1 MRAMKKSISPIRNV
15 SDIIYLVVGPFVAAF
30 GIAVFYT
37 PAKITSGG
45 AAGVANILYNL
56 FGFDLGLTSLCV
68 NIPLI
73 AVGMAVFGIKYGL
86 KTLIGSSLLSFWI
99 SIIGKM
105 TDYKGLLDVSEPVY
119 VLLSALFG
127 GVLLGSGIGITMK
140 AGCNTGGTDIIAQSI
155 AHYTPVA
162 VGSSSFFFNALV
174 VGASGYFIGLEP
186 MLFSI
191 IGMACSSYMV
201 NYVLTG
207 FGTKRSKAVYIVSD
221 HMDEIGQRVVEIMHK
236 TGTLL
241 DGTGVYTNLEHK
253 ILLVLVQ
260 NHQYQKLLRIINDSD
275 PSAFVFVNEAYN
287 VMGNGFSPLKKA
299 ADATTAED

>member
-1 MRAMKKSISPIRNV
+1 MQKSIHVVHNAY
-15 SDIIYLVVGPFVAAF
+15 DIIYLIVGPFTAAF

-56 FGFDLGLTSLCV
+56 FGFDLDLTSLCV

-73 AVGMAVFGIKYGL
+73 VIGMIVFGIKYGV
-86 KTLIGSSLLSFWI
+86 KTLIGSSLLSFWMTVI
-99 SIIGKM
+99 GRVTNYEGILDSSIP
-105 TDYKGLLDVSEPVY
+105 TY

-127 GVLLGSGIGITMK
+127 GVLLGAGIGITMK
-140 AGCNTGGTDIIAQSI
+140 AGCNTGGADIIAQSI
-155 AHYTPVA
+155 AHYTPIS
-162 VGSSSFFFNALV
+162 VGTISFCFNALV
-174 VGASGYFIGLEP
+174 VGSSGYFIGIEP

-191 IGMACSSYMV
+191 IGMACSSTTV

-207 FGTKRSKAVYIVSD
+207 FGTRHSKAVYIVSD
-221 HMDEIGQRVVEIMHK
+221 HIDIIGKDVVEIMHK

-241 DGTGVYTNLEHK
+241 DGTGVYTNHEHK

-260 NHQYQKLLRIINDSD
+260 NHQYQRLLRIINADD
-275 PSAFVFVNEAYN
+275 PKAFVFVNEAYN
-287 VMGNGFSPLKKA
+287 VMGKGFAPLQKV

>member
-1 MRAMKKSISPIRNV
+1 MQKSIHVVHNAY
-15 SDIIYLVVGPFVAAF
+15 DIIYLIVGPFTAAF

-73 AVGMAVFGIKYGL
+73 VIGMIVFGIKYGV
-86 KTLIGSSLLSFWI
+86 KTLIGSSLLSFWMTVI
-99 SIIGKM
+99 GLVTNYEGILDSSIP
-105 TDYKGLLDVSEPVY
+105 TY

-127 GVLLGSGIGITMK
+127 GVLLGAGIGITMK
-140 AGCNTGGTDIIAQSI
+140 AGCNTGGADIIAQSI
-155 AHYTPVA
+155 AHYTPIS
-162 VGSSSFFFNALV
+162 VGTISFCFNALV
-174 VGASGYFIGLEP
+174 VGSSGYFIGIEP

-191 IGMACSSYMV
+191 IGMACSSTTV

-207 FGTKRSKAVYIVSD
+207 FGTRHSKAVYIVSD
-221 HMDEIGQRVVEIMHK
+221 HIDIIGKDVVEIMHK

-241 DGTGVYTNLEHK
+241 DGTGVYTNHEHK

-260 NHQYQKLLRIINDSD
+260 NHQYQRLLRIINADD
-275 PSAFVFVNEAYN
+275 PKAFVFVNEAYN
-287 VMGNGFSPLKKA
+287 VMGKGFAPLQKV

>member
-1 MRAMKKSISPIRNV
+1 MQKSIHVVHNAY
-15 SDIIYLVVGPFVAAF
+15 DIIYLIVGPFTAAF

-73 AVGMAVFGIKYGL
+73 VIGMIVFGIKYGV
-86 KTLIGSSLLSFWI
+86 KTLIGSSLLSFWMTLI
-99 SIIGKM
+99 GRVTNYEGILDSSIP
-105 TDYKGLLDVSEPVY
+105 TY

-127 GVLLGSGIGITMK
+127 GVLLGAGIGITMK
-140 AGCNTGGTDIIAQSI
+140 AGCNTGGADIIAQSI
-155 AHYTPVA
+155 AHYTPIS
-162 VGSSSFFFNALV
+162 VGTISFCFNALV
-174 VGASGYFIGLEP
+174 VGSSGYFIGIEP

-191 IGMACSSYMV
+191 IGMACSSTTV

-207 FGTKRSKAVYIVSD
+207 FGTRHSKAVYIVSD
-221 HMDEIGQRVVEIMHK
+221 RIDIIGKDVVEIMHK

-241 DGTGVYTNLEHK
+241 DGTGVYTNHEHK

-260 NHQYQKLLRIINDSD
+260 NHQYQRLLRIVNADD
-275 PSAFVFVNEAYN
+275 PKAFVFVNEAYN
-287 VMGNGFSPLKKA
+287 VMGKGFAPLQKV

>member
-1 MRAMKKSISPIRNV
+1 MQKSIHVVHNAY
-15 SDIIYLVVGPFVAAF
+15 DIIYLIVGPFTAAF

-73 AVGMAVFGIKYGL
+73 VIGMIVFGIKYGV
-86 KTLIGSSLLSFWI
+86 KTLIGSSLLSFWMTVI
-99 SIIGKM
+99 GRVTNYEGILDSSIP
-105 TDYKGLLDVSEPVY
+105 TY

-127 GVLLGSGIGITMK
+127 GVLLGAGIGVTMK
-140 AGCNTGGTDIIAQSI
+140 AGCNTGGADIIAQSI
-155 AHYTPVA
+155 AHYTPIS
-162 VGSSSFFFNALV
+162 VGTISFCFNALV
-174 VGASGYFIGLEP
+174 VGSSGYFIGIEP

-191 IGMACSSYMV
+191 IGMACSSTTV

-207 FGTKRSKAVYIVSD
+207 FGTRHSKAVYIVSD
-221 HMDEIGQRVVEIMHK
+221 HIDIIGKDVVEIMHK

-241 DGTGVYTNLEHK
+241 DGTGVYTNHEHK

-260 NHQYQKLLRIINDSD
+260 NHQYQRLLRIINADD
-275 PSAFVFVNEAYN
+275 PKAFVFVNEAYN
-287 VMGNGFSPLKKA
+287 VMGKGFAPLQKV

>member
-1 MRAMKKSISPIRNV
+1 MKKSAHIIHNV
-15 SDIIYLVVGPFVAAF
+15 YDVIYLIFGPFIAAF

-45 AAGVANILYNL
+45 AAGIANILYNL
-56 FGFDLGLTSLCV
+56 FGFDIGLMSLSV

-73 AVGMAVFGIKYGL
+73 AVGMSIFGVKYGL
-86 KTLIGSSLLSFWI
+86 KTLIGSSLLSMWMTVI
-99 SIIGKM
+99 SRITG
-105 TDYKGLLDVSEPVY
+105 YKSMLDVSLPIY

-127 GVLLGSGIGITMK
+127 GVLLGCGIGLTMK
-140 AGCNTGGTDIIAQSI
+140 SGCNTGGADIIAQSI
-155 AHYTPVA
+155 AHFTPIP
-162 VGSSSFFFNALV
+162 VGTISFCFNALV
-174 VGASGYFIGLEP
+174 VGASGYYIGLEP

-191 IGMACSSYMV
+191 IGMFCSSYTV

-207 FGTKRSKAVYIVSD
+207 FGTRRSKAVYIVSD
-221 HMDEIGQRVVEIMHK
+221 HMDEISEAVIEEMHK

-241 DGTGVYTNLEHK
+241 KGTGVYTNQEHK

-260 NHQYQKLLRIINDSD
+260 NHQYQKLLRLINTND
-275 PSAFVFVNEAYN
+275 PRAFVFVNEAYN
-287 VMGNGFSPLKKA
+287 VMGKGFSELGRI

>member
-1 MRAMKKSISPIRNV
+1 MQKSIHVVHNAY
-15 SDIIYLVVGPFVAAF
+15 DIIYLIVGPFTAAF

-73 AVGMAVFGIKYGL
+73 VIGMIVFGIKYGV
-86 KTLIGSSLLSFWI
+86 KTLIGSSLLSFWMTVI
-99 SIIGKM
+99 GLVTNYEGILDSSIP
-105 TDYKGLLDVSEPVY
+105 TY

-127 GVLLGSGIGITMK
+127 GVLLGAGIGITMK
-140 AGCNTGGTDIIAQSI
+140 AGCNTGGADIIAQSI
-155 AHYTPVA
+155 AHYTPIS
-162 VGSSSFFFNALV
+162 VGTISFCFNALV
-174 VGASGYFIGLEP
+174 VGSSGYFIGIEP

-191 IGMACSSYMV
+191 IGMACSSTTV

-207 FGTKRSKAVYIVSD
+207 FGTRHSKAVYIVSD
-221 HMDEIGQRVVEIMHK
+221 HIDIIGKDVVEIMHK

-241 DGTGVYTNLEHK
+241 DDTGVYTNHEHK

-260 NHQYQKLLRIINDSD
+260 NHQYQRLLRIINADD
-275 PSAFVFVNEAYN
+275 PKAFVFVNEAYN
-287 VMGNGFSPLKKA
+287 VMGKGFAPLQKV

>member
-1 MRAMKKSISPIRNV
+1 MQKSIHVVHNAY
-15 SDIIYLVVGPFVAAF
+15 DIIYLIVGPFTAAF

-56 FGFDLGLTSLCV
+56 FGFDLGFTSLCV

-73 AVGMAVFGIKYGL
+73 VIGMIVFGIKYGV
-86 KTLIGSSLLSFWI
+86 KTLIGSSLLSFWMTLI
-99 SIIGKM
+99 GRVTNYEGILDSSIP
-105 TDYKGLLDVSEPVY
+105 TY

-127 GVLLGSGIGITMK
+127 GVLLGAGIGITMK
-140 AGCNTGGTDIIAQSI
+140 AGCNTGGADIIAQSI
-155 AHYTPVA
+155 AHYTPIS
-162 VGSSSFFFNALV
+162 VGTISFCFNALV
-174 VGASGYFIGLEP
+174 VGSSGYFIGIEP

-191 IGMACSSYMV
+191 IGMACSSTTV

-207 FGTKRSKAVYIVSD
+207 FGTKHSKAVYIVSD
-221 HMDEIGQRVVEIMHK
+221 HIDIIGKDVVEIMHK

-241 DGTGVYTNLEHK
+241 DGTGVYTNHEHK

-260 NHQYQKLLRIINDSD
+260 NHQYQRLLRIVNADD
-275 PSAFVFVNEAYN
+275 PKAFVFVNEAYN
-287 VMGNGFSPLKKA
+287 VMGKGFAPLQKV

>member
-1 MRAMKKSISPIRNV
+1 MKKSIHVIHNSF
-15 SDIIYLVVGPFVAAF
+15 DIFYLLVGPAVAAF

-56 FGFDLGLTSLCV
+56 FGFELGITSLCV

-73 AVGMAVFGIKYGL
+73 AIGMAVFGFKYGL

-99 SIIGKM
+99 SLFGRI
-105 TDYKGLLDVSEPVY
+105 TSYKGIMDISEPVN

-127 GVLLGSGIGITMK
+127 GVMLGTGIGLTMK

-155 AHYTPVA
+155 AHYTPLA
-162 VGSSSFFFNALV
+162 VGTISFCFNAIV
-174 VGASGYFIGLEP
+174 VGSSGYFIGLQP

-221 HMDEIGQRVVEIMHK
+221 NMQTIGKDIVKEMKK

-241 DGTGVYTNLEHK
+241 DGTGVYTQHEHK

-260 NHQYQKLLRIINDSD
+260 NHQYQKLLRIINRDD
-275 PSAFVFVNEAYN
+275 PKAFVFVNEAYN
-287 VMGNGFSPLKKA
+287 VMGKGFVPLKKV

>member
-1 MRAMKKSISPIRNV
+1 MQKSIHVVHNAY
-15 SDIIYLVVGPFVAAF
+15 DIIYLIIGPFTAAF

-73 AVGMAVFGIKYGL
+73 VIGMIVFGIKYGV
-86 KTLIGSSLLSFWI
+86 KTLIGSSLLSFWMTLI
-99 SIIGKM
+99 GRVTNYEGILDSSIP
-105 TDYKGLLDVSEPVY
+105 TY

-127 GVLLGSGIGITMK
+127 GVLLGAGIGITMK
-140 AGCNTGGTDIIAQSI
+140 AGCNTGGADIIAQSI
-155 AHYTPVA
+155 AHYTPIS
-162 VGSSSFFFNALV
+162 VGTISFCFNALV
-174 VGASGYFIGLEP
+174 VGSSGYFIGIEP

-191 IGMACSSYMV
+191 IGMACSSTTV

-207 FGTKRSKAVYIVSD
+207 FGTKHSKAVYIVSD
-221 HMDEIGQRVVEIMHK
+221 HIDIIGKDVVEIMHK

-241 DGTGVYTNLEHK
+241 DGTGVYTNHEHK

-260 NHQYQKLLRIINDSD
+260 NHQYQRLLRIVNADD
-275 PSAFVFVNEAYN
+275 PKAFVFVNEAYN
-287 VMGNGFSPLKKA
+287 VMGKGFAPLQKV

>member
-1 MRAMKKSISPIRNV
+1 MQKSIHVVHNAY
-15 SDIIYLVVGPFVAAF
+15 DIIYLIVGPFTAAF

-73 AVGMAVFGIKYGL
+73 AIGMIVFGVKYGV
-86 KTLIGSSLLSFWI
+86 KTLIGSSLLSFWMTVI
-99 SIIGKM
+99 GRFTGYNGILDSSIP
-105 TDYKGLLDVSEPVY
+105 TY
-119 VLLSALFG
+119 VLLSAFFG
-127 GVLLGSGIGITMK
+127 GVLLGAGIGITMK
-140 AGCNTGGTDIIAQSI
+140 AGCNTGGADIIAQSI
-155 AHYTPVA
+155 AHFTPIS
-162 VGSSSFFFNALV
+162 VGTISFCFNALV
-174 VGASGYFIGLEP
+174 VGASGYFIGIEP

-191 IGMACSSYMV
+191 IGMACSSTTV

-207 FGTKRSKAVYIVSD
+207 FGTRHSKAVYIVSD
-221 HMDEIGQRVVEIMHK
+221 HIDIIGKDVVEIMHK

-241 DGTGVYTNLEHK
+241 DGTGVYTNHEHK

-260 NHQYQKLLRIINDSD
+260 NHQYQRLLRIINADD
-275 PSAFVFVNEAYN
+275 PKAFVFVNEAYN
-287 VMGNGFSPLKKA
+287 VMGKGFAPLQKV

>member
-1 MRAMKKSISPIRNV
+1 MQKSIHVVHNSY
-15 SDIIYLVVGPFVAAF
+15 DIIYLILGPFTAAF

-73 AVGMAVFGIKYGL
+73 VIGMLVFGIKYGV
-86 KTLIGSSLLSFWI
+86 KTLIGSSLLSLWMTV
-99 SIIGKM
+99 IGRFSH
-105 TDYKGLLDVSEPVY
+105 YEGVLDSSVPTY
-119 VLLSALFG
+119 VLLSAVFG
-127 GVLLGSGIGITMK
+127 GVLLGAGIGITMK
-140 AGCNTGGTDIIAQSI
+140 AGCNTGGADIVAQSI
-155 AHYTPVA
+155 AHFTPIS
-162 VGSSSFFFNALV
+162 VGTISFCFNALV

-191 IGMACSSYMV
+191 IGMACSSFTV

-207 FGTKRSKAVYIVSD
+207 FGTRHSKAVYIVSD
-221 HMDEIGQRVVEIMHK
+221 HIAEIGQDVIEKMHK

-241 DGTGVYTNLEHK
+241 TGTGVYTNLEHK

-260 NHQYQKLLRIINDSD
+260 NHQYQRLLRIVNADD
-275 PSAFVFVNEAYN
+275 PDAFVFVNEAYN
-287 VMGNGFSPLKKA
+287 VMGKGFAQLKKV

>member
-1 MRAMKKSISPIRNV
+1 MKKSLSLIHNAY
-15 SDIIYLVVGPFVAAF
+15 DIIYLVVGPFIAAF

-56 FGFDLGLTSLCV
+56 FIFDLGLTTLSV

-73 AVGMAVFGIKYGL
+73 AIGMAVFGVKYGL

-99 SIIGKM
+99 SIIGRITK
-105 TDYKGLLDVSEPVY
+105 YNGILDVSVPVY
-119 VLLSALFG
+119 VLLCALFG
-127 GVLLGSGIGITMK
+127 GVFLGSGIGITMK
-140 AGCNTGGTDIIAQSI
+140 AGCNTGGTDIIAQSV
-155 AHYTPVA
+155 AHYTPLP
-162 VGSSSFFFNALV
+162 VGTISFFFNALV
-174 VGASGYFIGLEP
+174 VGASGYFIGLVP

-201 NYVLTG
+201 NYVLTI
-207 FGTKRSKAVYIVSD
+207 FGTKRSKAVYVVSD
-221 HMDEIGQRVVEIMHK
+221 HIEEIGQSVVEIMHK

-241 DGTGVYTNLEHK
+241 EGTGIYTNQEHK

-260 NHQYQKLLRIINDSD
+260 NHQYQKLLRIINTSD

-287 VMGNGFSPLKKA
+287 VMGNGFIPLKKV
-299 ADATTAED
+299 ADASTAED

>member
-1 MRAMKKSISPIRNV
+1 MQKSIHVVHNAY
-15 SDIIYLVVGPFVAAF
+15 DIIYLIVGPFTAAF

-73 AVGMAVFGIKYGL
+73 VIGMIVFGIKYGV
-86 KTLIGSSLLSFWI
+86 KTLIGSSLLSFWMTLI
-99 SIIGKM
+99 GRVTNYEGILDSSIP
-105 TDYKGLLDVSEPVY
+105 TY

-127 GVLLGSGIGITMK
+127 GVLLGAGIGITMK
-140 AGCNTGGTDIIAQSI
+140 AGCNTGGADIIAQSI
-155 AHYTPVA
+155 AHYTPIS
-162 VGSSSFFFNALV
+162 VGTISFCFNALV
-174 VGASGYFIGLEP
+174 VGSSGYFIGIEP

-191 IGMACSSYMV
+191 IGMACSSTTV

-207 FGTKRSKAVYIVSD
+207 FGTRHSKAVYIVSD
-221 HMDEIGQRVVEIMHK
+221 HIDIIGKDVVEIMHK

-241 DGTGVYTNLEHK
+241 DGTGVYTNHEHK

-260 NHQYQKLLRIINDSD
+260 NHQYQRLLRIVNADD
-275 PSAFVFVNEAYN
+275 PKAFVFVNEAYN
-287 VMGNGFSPLKKA
+287 VMGKGFAPLQKV

>member
-1 MRAMKKSISPIRNV
+1 MQKSIHVVHNAY
-15 SDIIYLVVGPFVAAF
+15 DIIYLIVGPFTAAF

-73 AVGMAVFGIKYGL
+73 VIGMIVFGIKYGV
-86 KTLIGSSLLSFWI
+86 KTLIGSSLLSFWMTVI
-99 SIIGKM
+99 GRVTNYEGILDSSIP
-105 TDYKGLLDVSEPVY
+105 TY

-127 GVLLGSGIGITMK
+127 GVLLGAGIGITMK
-140 AGCNTGGTDIIAQSI
+140 AGCNTGGADIIAQSI
-155 AHYTPVA
+155 AHYTPIS
-162 VGSSSFFFNALV
+162 VGTISFCFNALV
-174 VGASGYFIGLEP
+174 VGSSGYFIGIEP

-191 IGMACSSYMV
+191 IGMACSSTTV

-207 FGTKRSKAVYIVSD
+207 FGTRHSKAVYIVSD
-221 HMDEIGQRVVEIMHK
+221 HIDTIGKDVVEIMHK

-241 DGTGVYTNLEHK
+241 DGTGVYTNHEHK

-260 NHQYQKLLRIINDSD
+260 NHQYQRLLRIINADD
-275 PSAFVFVNEAYN
+275 PKAFVFVNEAYN
-287 VMGNGFSPLKKA
+287 VMGKGFAPLQKV

>member
-1 MRAMKKSISPIRNV
+1 MQKSIHVVHNAY
-15 SDIIYLVVGPFVAAF
+15 DIIYLIVGPFTAAF

-73 AVGMAVFGIKYGL
+73 VIGMIVFGIKYGV
-86 KTLIGSSLLSFWI
+86 KTLIGSSLLSFWMTLI
-99 SIIGKM
+99 GRITNYEGILDSSIP
-105 TDYKGLLDVSEPVY
+105 TY

-127 GVLLGSGIGITMK
+127 GVLLGAGIGITMK
-140 AGCNTGGTDIIAQSI
+140 AGCNTGGADIIAQSI
-155 AHYTPVA
+155 AHYTPIS
-162 VGSSSFFFNALV
+162 VGTISFCFNALV
-174 VGASGYFIGLEP
+174 VGSSGYFIGIEP

-191 IGMACSSYMV
+191 IGMACSSTTV

-207 FGTKRSKAVYIVSD
+207 FGTRHSKAVYIVSD
-221 HMDEIGQRVVEIMHK
+221 RIDIIGKDVVEIMHK

-241 DGTGVYTNLEHK
+241 DGTGVYTNHEHK

-260 NHQYQKLLRIINDSD
+260 NHQYQRLLRIVNADD
-275 PSAFVFVNEAYN
+275 PKAFVFVNEAYN
-287 VMGNGFSPLKKA
+287 VMGKGFAPLQKV

>member
-1 MRAMKKSISPIRNV
+1 MQKSIHVVHNAY
-15 SDIIYLVVGPFVAAF
+15 DIIYLIVGPFTAAF

-73 AVGMAVFGIKYGL
+73 VIGMIVFGIKYGV
-86 KTLIGSSLLSFWI
+86 KTLIGSSLLSFWMTLI
-99 SIIGKM
+99 GRVTNYEGILDSSIP
-105 TDYKGLLDVSEPVY
+105 TY

-127 GVLLGSGIGITMK
+127 GVLLGAGIGITMK
-140 AGCNTGGTDIIAQSI
+140 AGCNTGGADIIAQSI
-155 AHYTPVA
+155 AHYTPIS
-162 VGSSSFFFNALV
+162 VGTISFCFNALV
-174 VGASGYFIGLEP
+174 VGSSGYFIGIEP

-191 IGMACSSYMV
+191 IGMACSSTTV

-207 FGTKRSKAVYIVSD
+207 FGTKHSKAVYIVSD
-221 HMDEIGQRVVEIMHK
+221 HIDIIGKDVVEIMHK

-241 DGTGVYTNLEHK
+241 DGTGVYTNHEHK

-260 NHQYQKLLRIINDSD
+260 NHQYQRLLRIVNADD
-275 PSAFVFVNEAYN
+275 PKAFVFVNEAYN
-287 VMGNGFSPLKKA
+287 VMGKGFAPLQKV

>member
-1 MRAMKKSISPIRNV
+1 MKKSVHVIHNSF
-15 SDIIYLVVGPFVAAF
+15 DIFYLLVGPAVAAF

-56 FGFDLGLTSLCV
+56 FGFELGITSLCV

-73 AVGMAVFGIKYGL
+73 AIGMAVFGFKYGL

-99 SIIGKM
+99 SFFGRI
-105 TDYKGLLDVSEPVY
+105 TSYKGIMNISEPVN

-127 GVLLGSGIGITMK
+127 GIMLGTGIGITMK

-155 AHYTPVA
+155 AHYTPLA
-162 VGSSSFFFNALV
+162 VGTISFCFNALV
-174 VGASGYFIGLEP
+174 VGSSGYFIGLQP

-207 FGTKRSKAVYIVSD
+207 FGTRRSKAVYIVSD
-221 HMDEIGQRVVEIMHK
+221 NMERIGKDIVKEMKK

-241 DGTGVYTNLEHK
+241 DGTGVYTQHEHK

-260 NHQYQKLLRIINDSD
+260 NHQYQKLLRIINRDD
-275 PSAFVFVNEAYN
+275 PKAFVFVNEAYN
-287 VMGNGFSPLKKA
+287 VMGKGFVPLKKV

>member
-1 MRAMKKSISPIRNV
+1 MQKSIHVVHNAY
-15 SDIIYLVVGPFVAAF
+15 DIIYLIVGPFTAAF

-73 AVGMAVFGIKYGL
+73 VIGMIVFGIKYGV
-86 KTLIGSSLLSFWI
+86 KTLIGSSLLSFWMTVI
-99 SIIGKM
+99 GLVTNYEGILDSSIP
-105 TDYKGLLDVSEPVY
+105 TY

-127 GVLLGSGIGITMK
+127 GVLLGAGIGITMR
-140 AGCNTGGTDIIAQSI
+140 AGCNTGGADIIAQSI
-155 AHYTPVA
+155 AHYTPIS
-162 VGSSSFFFNALV
+162 VGTISFCFNALV
-174 VGASGYFIGLEP
+174 VGSSGYFIGIEP

-191 IGMACSSYMV
+191 IGMACSSTTV

-207 FGTKRSKAVYIVSD
+207 FGTRHSKAVYIVSD
-221 HMDEIGQRVVEIMHK
+221 HIDIIGKDVVEIMHK

-241 DGTGVYTNLEHK
+241 DGTGVYTNHEHK

-260 NHQYQKLLRIINDSD
+260 NHQYQRLLRIINADD
-275 PSAFVFVNEAYN
+275 PKAFVFVNEAYN
-287 VMGNGFSPLKKA
+287 VMGKGFAPLQKV

>member
-1 MRAMKKSISPIRNV
+1 MQKSIHVVHNAY
-15 SDIIYLVVGPFVAAF
+15 DIIYLIVGPFTAAF

-73 AVGMAVFGIKYGL
+73 VIGMIVFGIKYGV
-86 KTLIGSSLLSFWI
+86 KTLIGSSLLSFWMTVI
-99 SIIGKM
+99 GRVTNYEGILDSSIP
-105 TDYKGLLDVSEPVY
+105 TY

-127 GVLLGSGIGITMK
+127 GVLLGAGIGITMK
-140 AGCNTGGTDIIAQSI
+140 AGCNTGGADIIAQSI
-155 AHYTPVA
+155 AHYTPIS
-162 VGSSSFFFNALV
+162 VGTISFCFNALV
-174 VGASGYFIGLEP
+174 VGSSGYFIGIEP

-191 IGMACSSYMV
+191 IGMACSSTTV

-207 FGTKRSKAVYIVSD
+207 FGTRHSKAVYIVSD
-221 HMDEIGQRVVEIMHK
+221 HIDIIGKDVVEIMHK

-241 DGTGVYTNLEHK
+241 DGTGVYTNHEHK

-260 NHQYQKLLRIINDSD
+260 NHQYQRLLRIINADD
-275 PSAFVFVNEAYN
+275 PKAFVFVNEAYN
-287 VMGNGFSPLKKA
+287 VMGKGFAPLQKV

>member
-1 MRAMKKSISPIRNV
+1 MQKSIHVVHNAY
-15 SDIIYLVVGPFVAAF
+15 DIIYLIVGPFTAAF

-73 AVGMAVFGIKYGL
+73 VIGMIVFGIKYGV
-86 KTLIGSSLLSFWI
+86 KTLIGSSLLSFWMTLI
-99 SIIGKM
+99 GRITNYEGILDSSIP
-105 TDYKGLLDVSEPVY
+105 TY

-127 GVLLGSGIGITMK
+127 GVLLGAGIGITMK
-140 AGCNTGGTDIIAQSI
+140 AGCNTGGADIIAQSI
-155 AHYTPVA
+155 AHYTPIS
-162 VGSSSFFFNALV
+162 VGTISFCFNALV
-174 VGASGYFIGLEP
+174 VGSSGYFIGIEP

-191 IGMACSSYMV
+191 IGMACSSTTV

-207 FGTKRSKAVYIVSD
+207 FGTKHSKAVYIVSD
-221 HMDEIGQRVVEIMHK
+221 HIDIIGKDVVEIMHK

-241 DGTGVYTNLEHK
+241 DGTGVYTNHEHK

-260 NHQYQKLLRIINDSD
+260 NHQYQRLLRIVNADD
-275 PSAFVFVNEAYN
+275 PKAFVFVNEAYN
-287 VMGNGFSPLKKA
+287 VMGKGFAPLQKV

>member
-1 MRAMKKSISPIRNV
+1 MQKSIHVVHNAY
-15 SDIIYLVVGPFVAAF
+15 DIIYLIVGPFTAAF

-73 AVGMAVFGIKYGL
+73 VIGMIVFGVKYGV
-86 KTLIGSSLLSFWI
+86 KTLIGSSLLSFWMTVI
-99 SIIGKM
+99 GRVTNYEGILDSSIP
-105 TDYKGLLDVSEPVY
+105 TY

-127 GVLLGSGIGITMK
+127 GVLLGAGIGITMK
-140 AGCNTGGTDIIAQSI
+140 AGCNTGGADIIAQSI
-155 AHYTPVA
+155 AHYTPIS
-162 VGSSSFFFNALV
+162 VGTISFCFNALV
-174 VGASGYFIGLEP
+174 VGSSGYFIGIEP

-191 IGMACSSYMV
+191 IGMACSSTTV

-207 FGTKRSKAVYIVSD
+207 FGTRHSKAVYIVSD
-221 HMDEIGQRVVEIMHK
+221 HIDIIGKDVVEIMHK

-241 DGTGVYTNLEHK
+241 DGTGVYTNHEHK

-260 NHQYQKLLRIINDSD
+260 NHQYQRLLRIINADD
-275 PSAFVFVNEAYN
+275 PKAFVFVNEAYN
-287 VMGNGFSPLKKA
+287 VMGKGFAPLQKV